1 MAKKR
6 KTQSGGRKVPKDLTP
21 TNGRAVKVGGG
32 EATTRPASQG
42 TFRFFLNVE
51 TLP

>member
-6 KTQSGGRKVPKDLTP
+6 KTQSRGRRAPKDLTP
-21 TNGRAVKVGGG
+21 RNGRAVKVGGG
-32 EATTRPASQG
+32 EATTRQAGQG
-42 TFRFFLNVE
+42 TFKFFLNVE